1 MLNLNTPVIDQF
13 LLRSYF
19 ILSHLLSFHLIVLL
33 DLLHKLPFDLFVSL
47 ACLLGFQVFLPSL
60 IVLHLLDLY
69 QPLAGVIVICLY
81 LFLRDLYFLP
91 FCQSLMLLA
100 TFL

>member
-19 ILSHLLSFHLIVLL
+19 MLSHLLSLHLIVLL

-47 ACLLGFQVFLPSL
+47 ACLLGFQVFLPSQL
-60 IVLHLLDLY
+60 ILCLLDLY
-69 QPLAGVIVICLY
+69 QPLACVIVIYLY